1 MTDELQTARELAI
14 RAGAILLEHYTET
27 PSVEWKGRGDPVT
40 AADRSASRFLV
51 GELKQRFPQ
60 DGVLCEEERDSPDRL
75 SKPRVWIVDPMDGT
89 AEFIAYRGEFAVM
102 IGLAIE
108 GKPTLGVVY
117 QPTEKKLY
125 FAVSGTG
132 AFVEHAELARRLQ
145 VSREADPS
153 RIVVA
158 VSRSHDSADA
168 KLIRGRLNVGR
179 IIPSGSAGLKVA
191 MICEGQAH
199 LYFHA
204 GPGTNQWD
212 TCAPE
217 IILHEAGGRMT
228 DVFNTP
234 LRYNVPDSR
243 NLQGLMASNGVI
255 HDRAIDAAKAVL
267 HLS

>member
-1 MTDELQTARELAI
+1 
-14 RAGAILLEHYTET
+14 
-27 PSVEWKGRGDPVT
+27 
-40 AADRSASRFLV
+40 
-51 GELKQRFPQ
+51 
-60 DGVLCEEERDSPDRL
+60 
-75 SKPRVWIVDPMDGT
+75 MDGT

-125 FAVSGTG
+125 YAVSGTG
-132 AFVEHAELARRLQ
+132 AFVEQGEFARRLQ
-145 VSREADPS
+145 VSREADSS
-153 RIVVA
+153 RIIVA

-168 KLIRGRLNVGR
+168 KLIRGRLNVER
-179 IIPSGSAGLKVA
+179 IIQSGSAGLKVA

-212 TCAPE
+212 TCAPG

-228 DVFNTP
+228 DVFNSP
-234 LRYNVPDSR
+234 LRYNVPDPR

-255 HDRAIDAAKAVL
+255 HDRAIDAAKTVL
-267 HLS
+267 HLG